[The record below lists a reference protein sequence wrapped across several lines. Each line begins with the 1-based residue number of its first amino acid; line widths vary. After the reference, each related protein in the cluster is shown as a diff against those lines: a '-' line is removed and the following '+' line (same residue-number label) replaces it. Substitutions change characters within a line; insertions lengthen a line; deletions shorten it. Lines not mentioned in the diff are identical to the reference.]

1 MNKNQSSFHMGNEFN
16 GYDET
21 RYLKGTEP
29 RHHAPVSQEKVQL
42 MPDFGI
48 HLLKMLGGIPTII
61 NPGNSEPMLLAMLGS
76 MPGMTKVV
84 LTKDEYTGTY
94 TYNFNVISN
103 QDLTNGSYPY
113 VKSMSSET
121 PTGFVPFD
129 TAIIY
134 YIDDFKREA
143 NWRAEKLKE
152 EFNIDAV
159 MISLTLSDEQDKDGK
174 QIALGFANS
183 WNTLDDSDMVDFV
196 YIFCHGSER
205 MLQFKNGSHY
215 NALTIDGKNS
225 NDEDVAGN
233 LWNLRKKDVVRLHI
247 QACNTGLLDYYKV
260 EHKNVASIMSTK
272 LADDSA
278 AYAWN
283 GSVSFGPPAIAQG
296 AYDLVD
302 ADYELE
308 PRVSENQDHYNSVI
322 SDLKQRGKIETA
334 MLPMGE
340 VIYHNGKYCPY
351 GYFPGTYIIEKR

>member
-16 GYDET
+16 GYGET

-215 NALTIDGKNS
+215 NALTIDRKNS

>member
-1 MNKNQSSFHMGNEFN
+1 MAFFDGWNQE
-16 GYDET
+16 
-21 RYLKGTEP
+21 
-29 RHHAPVSQEKVQL
+29 
-42 MPDFGI
+42 
-48 HLLKMLGGIPTII
+48 
-61 NPGNSEPMLLAMLGS
+61 
-76 MPGMTKVV
+76 
-84 LTKDEYTGTY
+84 
-94 TYNFNVISN
+94 
-103 QDLTNGSYPY
+103 
-113 VKSMSSET
+113 
-121 PTGFVPFD
+121 GF
-129 TAIIY
+129 
-134 YIDDFKREA
+134 
-143 NWRAEKLKE
+143 
-152 EFNIDAV
+152 
-159 MISLTLSDEQDKDGK
+159 
-174 QIALGFANS
+174 
-183 WNTLDDSDMVDFV
+183 
-196 YIFCHGSER
+196 
-205 MLQFKNGSHY
+205 
-215 NALTIDGKNS
+215 
-225 NDEDVAGN
+225 